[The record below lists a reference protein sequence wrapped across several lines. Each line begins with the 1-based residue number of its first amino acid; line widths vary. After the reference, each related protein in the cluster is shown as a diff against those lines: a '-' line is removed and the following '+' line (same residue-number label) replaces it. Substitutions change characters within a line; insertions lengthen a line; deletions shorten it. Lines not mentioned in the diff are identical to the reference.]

1 MLLIYIIVATVAVS
15 LLSLIGLSLFFK
27 KRYSQKIMEAT
38 VSLAAAVLLGNVF
51 FHMLPEIVEESHHEN
66 FDFQSLAFWMLGS
79 IVFFFFTEKYLHWH
93 NCHHHQD
100 HGNNKHQHNEKCTHP
115 MGINILIGDGLH
127 NLIDGMAIA
136 AAFMLDVQLGVLATI
151 AIALHEIPQEIGDFS
166 LLLYAG
172 YSKTKALLRNLISAL
187 MAVLG
192 GIITYFFAQSGD
204 TQLILTSIAAGSFL
218 YIAMSDIMPHLH
230 NSKNNHYKVQVLWF
244 VIGLILIYSINQFIS
259 FGHTHEAI
267 HEPNNQA
274 IHEHIDDHEHEE
286 NHEDEHDYDHQ

>member
-1 MLLIYIIVATVAVS
+1 
-15 LLSLIGLSLFFK
+15 
-27 KRYSQKIMEAT
+27 
-38 VSLAAAVLLGNVF
+38 
-51 FHMLPEIVEESHHEN
+51 
-66 FDFQSLAFWMLGS
+66 
-79 IVFFFFTEKYLHWH
+79 
-93 NCHHHQD
+93 
-100 HGNNKHQHNEKCTHP
+100 
-115 MGINILIGDGLH
+115 
-127 NLIDGMAIA
+127 MAIA

-172 YSKTKALLRNLISAL
+172 YSKTKALLWNLISAL